1 MLTSILTG
9 LLLSA
14 APTTAATPAVVAG
27 KADWASFPALDRTP
41 RPLPTGAMVEHVADM
56 LQKKECRLPGQSH
69 RRFDITI
76 PYLALVKPD
85 GAVERVVVAD
95 MGCPGLESYVGS
107 LVLQLAGSGD
117 FRPTGKAA
125 PHWYASS
132 LNFNV
137 R

>member
-1 MLTSILTG
+1 MLISIVTG
-9 LLLSA
+9 LLLAA
-14 APTTAATPAVVAG
+14 APTQAATPAVVAG

-41 RPLPTGAMVEHVADM
+41 RPLPTGAMVDRVADM
-56 LQKKECRLPGQSH
+56 LERNECSLPGQSF

-85 GAVERVVVAD
+85 GSVERVVVAD
-95 MGCPGLESYVGS
+95 MGCPSLEAYAGS

-117 FRPTGKAA
+117 FRPTGRSA
-125 PHWYASS
+125 PHWYASK